1 MAKLVEGYV
10 MGEDRTTAEGKYIML
25 DVYDVKLVQHLQ
37 MDLIDRASTAMD
49 NSDFEEAEKC
59 LHDANK
65 LAAVIS
71 LYNKPLENVEVNE
84 VTL

>member
-1 MAKLVEGYV
+1 MAKLVEGYI

-37 MDLIDRASTAMD
+37 LHLIDRASTAMD
-49 NSDFEEAEKC
+49 NGDFVEAEKC

-65 LAAVIS
+65 LTEAIK
-71 LYNKPLENVEVNE
+71 LYNKPLENAEVNE